1 MFLIE
6 AYSQQDLTAGQP
18 GHIAEVPTRADA
30 QSVLE
35 DLVGAGAPVPVMEG
49 ELAPVKGRWQLVRL
63 GVCA

>member
-30 QSVLE
+30 QTVLQ
-35 DLVGAGAPVPVMEG
+35 DLVGTDAPLPAIDSELTPTAGP
-49 ELAPVKGRWQLVRL
+49 WQLVRL